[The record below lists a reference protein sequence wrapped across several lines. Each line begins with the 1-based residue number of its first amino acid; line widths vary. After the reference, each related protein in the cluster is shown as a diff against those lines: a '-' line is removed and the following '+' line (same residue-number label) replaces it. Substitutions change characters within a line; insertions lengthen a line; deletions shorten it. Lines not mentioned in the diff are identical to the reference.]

1 MLDDPRNCL
10 FTGIALMLL
19 TCVRVVTL
27 IIVICSQYSLLADER
42 ADRVQAGKVF
52 LSKTRL
58 QQWESL
64 FTEGVREFGLIR
76 VTKDGKVVTE
86 AWFEKEYMLR
96 RRFEKK
102 NRVITFVSNPD
113 YLAEI
118 RTRGSEKRIYGVH
131 PSASNSA
138 FVYVEAMPFAVN
150 SSVNFKR
157 EMIPS
162 YLLEKKLSLHDY
174 RSNANRH
181 IVELEYTE
189 EAEKGLIEL
198 IFDDDV
204 SHLLPVETTFG
215 KGTPYA
221 RHFISSD
228 FRQVA
233 GYMIPYKVEEMNDAH
248 DVVTTEFFP
257 EDRLDPAMCRLSY
270 YGLPEPGELNVSDF
284 GRRQIPWLTISLI
297 VLASI
302 VVAFV
307 SYILTRKRLA

>member
-96 RRFEKK
+96 RRFETK

-204 SHLLPVETTFG
+204 SPLLPVETTFG

-228 FRQVA
+228 FR
-233 GYMIPYKVEEMNDAH
+233 
-248 DVVTTEFFP
+248 
-257 EDRLDPAMCRLSY
+257 
-270 YGLPEPGELNVSDF
+270 
-284 GRRQIPWLTISLI
+284 
-297 VLASI
+297 
-302 VVAFV
+302 
-307 SYILTRKRLA
+307 

>member
-1 MLDDPRNCL
+1 M
-10 FTGIALMLL
+10 
-19 TCVRVVTL
+19 
-27 IIVICSQYSLLADER
+27 
-42 ADRVQAGKVF
+42 
-52 LSKTRL
+52 
-58 QQWESL
+58 
-64 FTEGVREFGLIR
+64 
-76 VTKDGKVVTE
+76 
-86 AWFEKEYMLR
+86 
-96 RRFEKK
+96 
-102 NRVITFVSNPD
+102 
-113 YLAEI
+113 
-118 RTRGSEKRIYGVH
+118 
-131 PSASNSA
+131 
-138 FVYVEAMPFAVN
+138 
-150 SSVNFKR
+150 
-157 EMIPS
+157 
-162 YLLEKKLSLHDY
+162 
-174 RSNANRH
+174 
-181 IVELEYTE
+181 EYTE

-204 SHLLPVETTFG
+204 SPLLPVETTFG

-221 RHFISSD
+221 RYFISSD